1 LRARAFH
8 SGVMMPPREERRA
21 FTLIELL
28 VVIGIIAIL
37 AGILLP
43 TLGLAKQKAK
53 RIHCLNNLKELT
65 CAMHLFVNDNDR
77 YPWRVPVAS
86 GGSETRTNVADTFK
100 ALRTEL
106 ALTRILVC
114 PTDTRS
120 AAPVFSSLMDSNIS
134 YFVGIEAKED
144 RPGMVLVGD
153 RNLEGGRPK
162 RDCPVAR
169 VTKVAFEFR
178 AVEIPNAHWSNTM
191 HRGVGNIS
199 IADNSAH
206 QVTKRGIQDHLW
218 TSGDDPGAFNNH
230 IMKPWPW

>member
-1 LRARAFH
+1 
-8 SGVMMPPREERRA
+8 
-21 FTLIELL
+21 
-28 VVIGIIAIL
+28 
-37 AGILLP
+37 
-43 TLGLAKQKAK
+43 
-53 RIHCLNNLKELT
+53 
-65 CAMHLFVNDNDR
+65 
-77 YPWRVPVAS
+77 
-86 GGSETRTNVADTFK
+86 
-100 ALRTEL
+100 
-106 ALTRILVC
+106 
-114 PTDTRS
+114 
-120 AAPVFSSLMDSNIS
+120 MDSNIS

>member
-1 LRARAFH
+1 
-8 SGVMMPPREERRA
+8 MKPPPAERRA

-28 VVIGIIAIL
+28 VVIAIIAIL

-43 TLGLAKQKAK
+43 VLGLAKQKAK
-53 RIHCLNNLKELT
+53 RIQCLNNLKELT
-65 CAMHLFVNDNDR
+65 CAMHLYVNDNER
-77 YPWRVPVAS
+77 YPWRVPLIN
-86 GGSETRTNVADTFK
+86 GGSETKTNVADTFMT
-100 ALRTEL
+100 LRNEL
-106 ALTRILVC
+106 AFPKVVLC

-120 AAPVFSSLMDSNIS
+120 AATVFASLTDSNIS
-134 YFVGIEAKED
+134 YFLGIEAKED

-162 RDCPVAR
+162 RDCPVAK
-169 VTKVAFEFR
+169 VKKVAFEFTS
-178 AVEIPNAHWSNTM
+178 VEIPQARWSNTM

-206 QVTKRGIQDHLW
+206 QVTNRKIQEHLW